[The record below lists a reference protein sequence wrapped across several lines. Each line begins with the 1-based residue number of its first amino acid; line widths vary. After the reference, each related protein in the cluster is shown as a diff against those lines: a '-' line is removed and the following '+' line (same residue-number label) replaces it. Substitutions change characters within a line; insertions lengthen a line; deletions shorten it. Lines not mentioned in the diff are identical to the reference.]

1 VRVLQCN
8 KYLQQIFCATATHP
22 ATHPATL
29 TATHPATRP
38 ATHSATHPA
47 THTTT
52 QRALEEAHNHTIIND
67 AYVDFLQQKNK
78 NKNKFI

>member
-8 KYLQQIFCATATHP
+8 KYLQLIFCATATHP

-29 TATHPATRP
+29 TATQ
-38 ATHSATHPA
+38 PA
-47 THTTT
+47 THTAT
-52 QRALEEAHNHTIIND
+52 QRALEEAPNHTIIND